1 MEHFENV
8 CMQVNSCSL
17 SGVAAFF
24 AGIPKAGIVL
34 NSPLWCYYNVL
45 KQIEID
51 GNTAEQIFCTHLDN
65 TSLIYGTEEYLLE
78 TLQSVKKECAEDIT
92 VLCIENSCAVTLIG
106 DDIAAIAK
114 KAGFSCPIIC
124 LDSGGLKGDFWDG
137 YQFAVDAYFSQVK
150 TGGKKKKIPRTV
162 NLLGYSVTYQNY
174 YNDLVELKNLL
185 AVMGYQVLTCP
196 GCGSSVEKMQHIG
209 QAELNIVLHEELGL
223 SLAKTLQNDYGTP
236 YLNCLLPY
244 GIVGTLKWL
253 QAIQNFFVLDKQ
265 IEFQR
270 IEQMAATY
278 KKKIEKRLQKLRD
291 IWGELRFYNVVV
303 SAPVS
308 IALAVAKAIKEEWAE
323 CANVYVVLQDG
334 NKNSALMAEGLI
346 VIDGKNDSIRIQTIL
361 EDLAGGLLVGCSN
374 ERALLLQA
382 NIKSVVCQNIC
393 SPNYDEV
400 LLSESP
406 YMGFQGASFLLE
418 NLWNKYIEMKKLERL
433 GGL

>member
-1 MEHFENV
+1 VEHFENV

-24 AGIPKAGIVL
+24 AGIPKAVIVL

-51 GNTAEQIFCTHLDN
+51 GNTAQQIFCTHLDN

-78 TLQSVKKECAEDIT
+78 TLQSVKKECTEDIT

-114 KAGFSCPIIC
+114 KAGFSCPVIC
-124 LDSGGLKGDFWDG
+124 LDSGGLKGDFWEG

-150 TGGKKKKIPRTV
+150 TAGKEKKIPRTV
-162 NLLGYSVTYQNY
+162 NLLGCSVTYQNY
-174 YNDLVELKNLL
+174 YNDLTELKKLL
-185 AVMGYQVLTCP
+185 GVLGYQVLTCP
-196 GCGSSVEKMQHIG
+196 GCGSSVEEMQHIG

-223 SLAKTLQNDYGTP
+223 TLAKKLQNDYGTP
-236 YLNCLLPY
+236 YLNRLLPY
-244 GIVGTLKWL
+244 GIAGTLEWL
-253 QAIQNFFVLDKQ
+253 QAIQDFFVVDDQ
-265 IEFQR
+265 IEFQQ
-270 IEQMAATY
+270 IEQVATKY
-278 KKKIEKRLQKLRD
+278 KEKAEKRLQKLRN
-291 IWGELRFYNVVV
+291 IWGDLNFYNVVV

-308 IALAVAKAIKEEWAE
+308 IALPVAKAIKEEWAD
-323 CANVYVVLQDG
+323 CANVYAILQDG
-334 NKNSALMAEGLI
+334 KMHSELMVPGII

-361 EDLAGGLLVGCSN
+361 ENLAGGLLVGCSN
-374 ERALLLQA
+374 DRSLLLQA
-382 NIKSVVCQNIC
+382 KITTVVCQNIC

-406 YMGFQGASFLLE
+406 YVGFQGASFLLE
-418 NLWNKYIEMKKLERL
+418 NLWNKYIEMKKLEKF
-433 GGL
+433 